1 MTNYANSASY
11 GAYLSKNN
19 ISLDSFLG
27 GRTSG
32 HAAQLRADNAY
43 NGSYDVDDDIFAGEP
58 LYLESEVA

>member
-11 GAYLSKNN
+11 GAYLTKNN
-19 ISLDSFLG
+19 ISLDAFLG

-43 NGSYDVDDDIFAGEP
+43 NGSYDMDDDIYACEP
-58 LYLESEVA
+58 LYLESEVV

>member
-32 HAAQLRADNAY
+32 HAAQLRADRDY
-43 NGSYDVDDDIFAGEP
+43 NGSFDMDDDIYAVEP
-58 LYLESEVA
+58 LFLDCEVA